1 MLHRAGY
8 RRRVSGNRQTQ
19 RMRFRMATPTD
30 VPALA
35 NLRWTW
41 RTDEES
47 GGEATESHDAF
58 VERFSAFAA
67 GALSGRWTVWVA
79 QDEDEIV
86 ANIWIY
92 QVPKVP
98 SPSRTTRDFGY
109 MTNVYTVPAMR
120 DLGVGSKLLAAA
132 TTWAHDSDLELI
144 IVWPSQRSVAWYA
157 RGGYTPSTEM
167 LELEIA
173 GSEG

>member
-1 MLHRAGY
+1 
-8 RRRVSGNRQTQ
+8 
-19 RMRFRMATPTD
+19 MATPAD
-30 VPALA
+30 VSALA

-47 GGEATESHDAF
+47 EGDATESRDAF

-67 GALSGRWTVWVA
+67 EALSGRWTVWVA

-92 QVPKVP
+92 RVPKVP
-98 SPSRTTRDFGY
+98 SPSLTTRDFGY
-109 MTNVYTVPAMR
+109 MTNVYTVPKMR
-120 DLGVGSKLLAAA
+120 DLGVGSKLLA
-132 TTWAHDSDLELI
+132 TVTEWAHDSDLELI
-144 IVWPSQRSVAWYA
+144 IVWPSDRSVPWYT
-157 RGGYTPSTEM
+157 RGCYTPSTEI

-173 GSEG
+173 GYEG

>member
-1 MLHRAGY
+1 
-8 RRRVSGNRQTQ
+8 
-19 RMRFRMATPTD
+19 MATPTD

-47 GGEATESHDAF
+47 GGEATESRDAF

-67 GALSGRWTVWVA
+67 EALSGRWTVWVA
-79 QDEDEIV
+79 EDEEEEEEIV

-92 QVPKVP
+92 RVPKVP
-98 SPSRTTRDFGY
+98 SPGRTTRDFGY
-109 MTNVYTVPAMR
+109 MTNVYIVPGMR
-120 DLGVGSKLLAAA
+120 DHGVGSELLAAVTA
-132 TTWAHDSDLELI
+132 WAHDSDLELI
-144 IVWPSQRSVAWYA
+144 IVWPSERSVPWYA
-157 RGGYTPSTEM
+157 RGGYTPSAET

-173 GSEG
+173 GYEG